1 MLSVIITPRG
11 GVMEL
16 IVSPGEVSYGDQV
29 VINRHTYT
37 VKSTFGPD
45 RIGTYDFYVV
55 DETGRDH
62 LEIVNGA
69 VTLRV

>member
-1 MLSVIITPRG
+1 
-11 GVMEL
+11 MEK
-16 IVSPGEVSYGDQV
+16 IVSPSEVSYGDQV

-45 RIGTYDFYVV
+45 NIGTYDFYVI
-55 DETGRDH
+55 DEKGRDH

-69 VTLRV
+69 VTLLV

>member
-1 MLSVIITPRG
+1 
-11 GVMEL
+11 MEK
-16 IVSPGEVSYGDQV
+16 IVSPSEVSYGDQV
-29 VINRHTYT
+29 VINHHLYT

-45 RIGTYDFYVV
+45 RIGTYDFYLQ
-55 DETGRDH
+55 DERGHDH